1 MDIREIVQNYA
12 QQAGYTLEQIQS
24 AIYRFA
30 EADKP
35 LHKMNHT
42 LFIEMQKKNK
52 EAFFYVINGGDV
64 QATAADILSFSV
76 YVNNKGINTA
86 IYSSAAPRIGEV
98 VSSLLGDVADVD
110 EEETTIIEVDTEALI
125 EKARRSR

>member
-1 MDIREIVQNYA
+1 
-12 QQAGYTLEQIQS
+12 
-24 AIYRFA
+24 
-30 EADKP
+30 
-35 LHKMNHT
+35 
-42 LFIEMQKKNK
+42 MQKKNK
-52 EAFFYVINGGDV
+52 EAFFYVINGSDV

-76 YVNNKGINTA
+76 YVNNKGIKTA

-110 EEETTIIEVDTEALI
+110 EEETTIIEVNTEALI